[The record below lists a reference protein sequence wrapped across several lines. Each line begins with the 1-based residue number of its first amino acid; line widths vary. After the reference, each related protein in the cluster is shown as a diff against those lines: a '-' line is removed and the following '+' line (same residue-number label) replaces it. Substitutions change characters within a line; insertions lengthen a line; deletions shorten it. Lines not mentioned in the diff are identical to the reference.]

1 MSDKLK
7 DLFHRTI
14 AVASLAIV
22 LFGAGCRVSMSSLQ
36 SSFFTKFSLRELI
49 KGNAF
54 TPGLECSD
62 NTGGGISMGTGGV
75 GAELSSFEKSESCL
89 CQVIDAKLFDEAKFI
104 EALKVGVETEL
115 GANKATI
122 VSSKD
127 SAGGFSLEYA
137 SSEIKGTVQI
147 SRGKGIER
155 FYMLQAK
162 LTETEGTK

>member
-1 MSDKLK
+1 MSDKLNV
-7 DLFHRTI
+7 LHRMI

-22 LFGAGCRVSMSSLQ
+22 LFGSGCRVSMSSLQ

-49 KGNAF
+49 KGSA
-54 TPGLECSD
+54 TAGLECSD

-89 CQVIDAKLFDEAKFI
+89 CQITDAKLFDETKFL
-104 EALKVGVETEL
+104 EALKVSVEKDL
-115 GANKATI
+115 DANKATI
-122 VSSKD
+122 VGSKD

-137 SSEIKGTVQI
+137 SSEIKGTVEI

-162 LTETEGTK
+162 LTETNDAK